1 MPMVRN
7 GPVGKDTNDLVE
19 RKTLLASRDIVA
31 IDAAGAALLN
41 KAGKI
46 RHVQLGE
53 EMGLGTADFPSSI
66 SAASAW
72 PDAAPPPAD
81 DAKGANFPPPAGL
94 K

>member
-1 MPMVRN
+1 MYFRKPDLCVLDAYMPMVRN

-41 KAGKI
+41 KTGKI

-53 EMGLGTADFPSSI
+53 EMGLGVADLSRLHIRRI
-66 SAASAW
+66 SMA
-72 PDAAPPPAD
+72 
-81 DAKGANFPPPAGL
+81 
-94 K
+94 

>member
-1 MPMVRN
+1 M
-7 GPVGKDTNDLVE
+7 GKDTNDLVE

-53 EMGLGTADFPSSI
+53 EKMCIRDSRDTVALG
-66 SAASAW
+66 
-72 PDAAPPPAD
+72 
-81 DAKGANFPPPAGL
+81 KGSPERRFLRL
-94 K
+94 KVTR